1 MVPALSQEKVT
12 HSQLKILLDSMAVID
27 QQVQQEAMTARGEEV
42 EKSIRHMNE
51 IFKRHTSVLKQIV
64 ARSGYPGFNQVG
76 KESSNNFWLL
86 VQHSDHDPA
95 FQKQVL
101 KLMEKEV
108 NKGNAS
114 AHNYAYLL
122 DRVNINSGLAQVY
135 GTQLEYK
142 DGKAVAKKLANPKEV
157 NKRRAAVGLEPLE
170 EYLQKMTQLNQ
181 H

>member
-1 MVPALSQEKVT
+1 
-12 HSQLKILLDSMAVID
+12 
-27 QQVQQEAMTARGEEV
+27 
-42 EKSIRHMNE
+42 
-51 IFKRHTSVLKQIV
+51 
-64 ARSGYPGFNQVG
+64 
-76 KESSNNFWLL
+76 
-86 VQHSDHDPA
+86 
-95 FQKQVL
+95 
-101 KLMEKEV
+101 MEKEV

-157 NKRRAAVGLEPLE
+157 NKRRTAVGLEPLE